1 MAFCTIAPGRIDIR
15 IFPDGRWTRI
25 GGEDSYP
32 PTPEAR
38 ILPQVQAFA
47 STHAPQ
53 EKPIEYSGYYGI
65 KEPLCNFRWELKSGW
80 VFV

>member
-1 MAFCTIAPGRIDIR
+1 MSFCTIAPGRIDIR
-15 IFPDGRWTRI
+15 IFSDGSWIRI

-47 STHAPQ
+47 STHVPQ
-53 EKPIEYSGYYGI
+53 SESIDYSGFYGI
-65 KEPLCNFRWELKSGW
+65 IEPLCNFRWELKSRR